1 MREAAPDEEHKSK
14 EEDSAHQSVLWEWVK
29 TIVYA
34 VILAL
39 FIRAYFFAT
48 FHVPTGSMEPTL
60 YGAHHHPPGDRL
72 IALKFIYGFPIPFTG
87 RRVLAMTEPHR
98 GDVIIF
104 NSKGIEGLDP
114 GKDYIKRLV
123 GLGGERLQIVPDS
136 TSENSGNFFSRRS
149 GRVYINGKP
158 VEEPPAIAE
167 RRYYIAGA
175 YGNYEVTI
183 PPDHY
188 YMLGD
193 NVESSR
199 DSRFWGFVPREDVI
213 GRAVFIYWPPSRIGL
228 IK

>member
-1 MREAAPDEEHKSK
+1 MRQAVSDKEQKSEEKGTRQ
-14 EEDSAHQSVLWEWVK
+14 SALWEWVK
-29 TIVYA
+29 TILYA

-60 YGAHHHPPGDRL
+60 YGAQNHPPGDRL

-87 RRVLAMTEPHR
+87 RRVLAMSEPHR

-114 GKDYIKRLV
+114 GKDFIKRLV
-123 GLGGERLQIVPDS
+123 GLGGERLRIVPEKRNGS
-136 TSENSGNFFSRRS
+136 AMNFFSRKQ
-149 GRVYINGKP
+149 GRIYINGEP
-158 VEEPPAIAE
+158 LEEPGPIAE
-167 RRYYIAGA
+167 RRYYIAGP

-199 DSRFWGFVPREDVI
+199 DSRFWGFVPHENVV
-213 GRAVFIYWPPSRIGL
+213 GKAVFIYWPPSRMGL
-228 IK
+228 IE

>member
-1 MREAAPDEEHKSK
+1 MRETIPDKRHTT
-14 EEDSAHQSVLWEWVK
+14 EEDIAQRSVLWEWVK

-60 YGAHHHPPGDRL
+60 FGAQNHPPGDRL

-87 RRVLAMTEPHR
+87 RRVLAMSEPHR

-104 NSKGIEGLDP
+104 NSKGNEMLDQ

-123 GLGGERLQIVPDS
+123 GLGGERLQIVPEEADRS
-136 TSENSGNFFSRRS
+136 ALNFFSRKR
-149 GRVYINGKP
+149 GRLHIDGNP
-158 VEEPPAIAE
+158 VEEPVSIAE
-167 RRYYIAGA
+167 KRYYVAGA
-175 YGNYEVTI
+175 YGNYEVKI
-183 PPDHY
+183 PPNHY
-188 YMLGD
+188 FMLGD

-199 DSRFWGFVPREDVI
+199 DSRFWGFVPRENVI
-213 GRAVFIYWPPSRIGL
+213 GKAVLIYWPPSRMGL
-228 IK
+228 IR